1 MKIDK
6 GTKTLSKYINDTMD
20 CDRDASIY
28 VELEPG
34 DYYIVVEVDWNAFF
48 TREATLNFYGQ
59 HPVSMIEDKNP
70 PSIEQLFNEIVL
82 LHEEFTEKERIY
94 EYEKDPF
101 IKRVTGSLAGY
112 VYYHYSNKSKTNNY
126 LCESV
131 VLKDKKYIQVHGEE
145 NPEEFI
151 VKVYP
156 EDERIVRLK
165 VQKEGNSFYSFSTK
179 IQFYIVE
186 KFSLEKLR
194 ELTDKKPTKIR
205 KREI

>member
-1 MKIDK
+1 MIIMKIDK
-6 GTKTLSKYINDTMD
+6 GSKTLSKYINDTMD

-28 VELEPG
+28 VELDPG
-34 DYYIVVEVDWNAFF
+34 DYYVIVEIDWKGNF
-48 TREATLNFYGQ
+48 TRDIALNFYGQ
-59 HPVSMIEDKNP
+59 HPVGLTEDKNP
-70 PSIEQLFNEIVL
+70 PTIQQLFNETVI
-82 LHEEFTEKERIY
+82 LHQSFTEQERIY
-94 EYEKDPF
+94 EYEKDPH

-131 VLKDKKYIQVHGEE
+131 VLKEKKFIEVFGEDQK
-145 NPEEFI
+145 EEFI

-156 EDERIVRLK
+156 EEERIVRLK

-186 KFSLEKLR
+186 KYSLEKLR
-194 ELTDKKPTKIR
+194 
-205 KREI
+205 